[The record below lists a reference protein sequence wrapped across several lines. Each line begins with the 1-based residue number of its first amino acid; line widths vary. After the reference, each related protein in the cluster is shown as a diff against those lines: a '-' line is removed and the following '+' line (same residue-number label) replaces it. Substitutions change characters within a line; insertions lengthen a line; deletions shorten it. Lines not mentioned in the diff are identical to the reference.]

1 MSKLQSAVADF
12 GTIFLDGK
20 VRLPVA
26 IGCLL
31 LFFGVRPSVRVRRR
45 PPPAK
50 VRNLSSS
57 RRMDRWT
64 GASNIVV
71 VVVVDGDDDN
81 R

>member
-57 RRMDRWT
+57 RRTDSMTDGRADWGKQRRRRRRRW
-64 GASNIVV
+64 
-71 VVVVDGDDDN
+71 

>member
-12 GTIFLDGK
+12 GTVFLDGK

-31 LFFGVRPSVRVRRR
+31 LFFGVRPR
-45 PPPAK
+45 PPPTK

-57 RRMDRWT
+57 RRTDSMTDGRADWGKQRRRRRRRRW
-64 GASNIVV
+64 
-71 VVVVDGDDDN
+71 